1 MKTESL
7 ENQMAKLKAILAE
20 MEKQDKTIDEMHE
33 LYVKGSELS
42 KQINKELNSM
52 MGQVKLFNNDM
63 TEYASED
70 GDNE

>member
-7 ENQMAKLKAILAE
+7 ENQMAQLKAILAE
-20 MEKQDKTIDEMHE
+20 MEKPDKTIDRMHE
-33 LYVKGSELS
+33 LYLKGSELS

-52 MGQVKLFNNDM
+52 MGEVKLFNNDM

-70 GDNE
+70 GDDE